1 MLIEECTIKDVP
13 LLAKLNKLFFEE
25 EKSETNLSLPHLE
38 ARMSSY
44 LSSHFGAFLFRQ
56 DDKIV
61 GYALCDK
68 SITPVYL
75 RQFFISREERRKGYG
90 SQAFRLLLDNLDIRD
105 ADIEVYYWNDIGS
118 AFWKSLGFDTQSNRI
133 VNKK

>member
-1 MLIEECTIKDVP
+1 MQIEECTIKDVP

-44 LSSHFGAFLFRQ
+44 LSSHFGAFLFREGE
-56 DDKIV
+56 KIV

-68 SITPVYL
+68 SKTPVYL
-75 RQFFISREERRKGYG
+75 RQFYISRDERRKGYG
-90 SQAFRLLLDNLDIRD
+90 RQAFRLLLDKLDIQD
-105 ADIEVYYWNDIGS
+105 ADIEVYHWNDIGS
-118 AFWKSLGFDTQSNRI
+118 AFWSSLGFDTQSNRI